1 MGAKVFGTP
10 ADKEKNM
17 IDLNRNL
24 PKEYDGYR
32 GRDLALR
39 YLQLNGI
46 KTKEQPKLWKDR
58 VAEAEAKKKRYHQER
73 LFEVQRGYEKRL
85 TNRNNYLTRPRG
97 CRIYARTFYVGN
109 VRCTVR

>member
-1 MGAKVFGTP
+1 MGAEVFGTP
-10 ADKEKNM
+10 VDKEKNM

-58 VAEAEAKKKRYHQER
+58 VAEAEAKKKRYQQES
-73 LFEVQRGYEKRL
+73 LFEVQKGYE
-85 TNRNNYLTRPRG
+85 YDE
-97 CRIYARTFYVGN
+97 
-109 VRCTVR
+109 

>member
-1 MGAKVFGTP
+1 MNNLDV
-10 ADKEKNM
+10 
-17 IDLNRNL
+17 NL

-58 VAEAEAKKKRYHQER
+58 VAEAEAEKKRYQQQR
-73 LFEVQRGYEKRL
+73 LFEIQGGYEK
-85 TNRNNYLTRPRG
+85 
-97 CRIYARTFYVGN
+97 
-109 VRCTVR
+109 

>member
-1 MGAKVFGTP
+1 MMLVHGCWSFLALLP
-10 ADKEKNM
+10 IRRENM
-17 IDLNRNL
+17 IDLNKNL

-58 VAEAEAKKKRYHQER
+58 VAEAEAKKKRYQQER
-73 LFEVQRGYEKRL
+73 LF
-85 TNRNNYLTRPRG
+85 
-97 CRIYARTFYVGN
+97 
-109 VRCTVR
+109 

>member
-1 MGAKVFGTP
+1 MGVGSSDTP
-10 ADKEKNM
+10 ADKEGNM
-17 IDLNRNL
+17 IDLDVNL

-58 VAEAEAKKKRYHQER
+58 VAEEEAKKKRYQQES
-73 LFEVQRGYEKRL
+73 LFEVQKGYE
-85 TNRNNYLTRPRG
+85 YDE
-97 CRIYARTFYVGN
+97 
-109 VRCTVR
+109 

>member
-1 MGAKVFGTP
+1 MGVGSSDTP
-10 ADKEKNM
+10 ADKEGNM
-17 IDLNRNL
+17 IDLDVNL

-58 VAEAEAKKKRYHQER
+58 VAEAEAKKKRYQQES
-73 LFEVQRGYEKRL
+73 LFEVQKGYE
-85 TNRNNYLTRPRG
+85 YDE
-97 CRIYARTFYVGN
+97 
-109 VRCTVR
+109 

>member
-1 MGAKVFGTP
+1 MTFRSDDVGAWVLELSGTP

-58 VAEAEAKKKRYHQER
+58 VAEAEAKKKRYQQER
-73 LFEVQRGYEKRL
+73 LF
-85 TNRNNYLTRPRG
+85 
-97 CRIYARTFYVGN
+97 
-109 VRCTVR
+109 

>member
-1 MGAKVFGTP
+1 MMVVHGCRGFSALLPIGG
-10 ADKEKNM
+10 KNM
-17 IDLNRNL
+17 IDLDVNL

-58 VAEAEAKKKRYHQER
+58 VAEAEAKKKRYQQES
-73 LFEVQRGYEKRL
+73 LFEVQKGYE
-85 TNRNNYLTRPRG
+85 YD
-97 CRIYARTFYVGN
+97 Y
-109 VRCTVR
+109 

>member
-1 MGAKVFGTP
+1 MMVVHGCRGLSALLP
-10 ADKEKNM
+10 IRRKNM

-58 VAEAEAKKKRYHQER
+58 VAEAEAKKKQYQQES
-73 LFEVQRGYEKRL
+73 LFEVRKGYE
-85 TNRNNYLTRPRG
+85 YDE
-97 CRIYARTFYVGN
+97 
-109 VRCTVR
+109 

>member
-1 MGAKVFGTP
+1 MNNLDV
-10 ADKEKNM
+10 
-17 IDLNRNL
+17 NL

-58 VAEAEAKKKRYHQER
+58 VAEAEAEKKRYQQER
-73 LFEVQRGYEKRL
+73 LFETQRRYER
-85 TNRNNYLTRPRG
+85 
-97 CRIYARTFYVGN
+97 
-109 VRCTVR
+109 